1 MMIILRIDAHHQKVS
16 EADIKADYTILNK
29 HLRINELLH
38 EYSRFSIFC
47 LLFII
52 VIIAKV
58 IKIIKVVI
66 IFIIIKFIKKL

>member
-38 EYSRFSIFC
+38 EYSRFFIFC

-52 VIIAKV
+52 VIIVTV
-58 IKIIKVVI
+58 IKIIK
-66 IFIIIKFIKKL
+66 IIIIIMKFKF